1 MQCRVVEAGGGELE
15 MSPQDLW
22 SPQWGTLSKKNSGRR
37 RKNGERRIG
46 EKSSQYEEAKYTSS
60 FTRTRDKLR

>member
-1 MQCRVVEAGGGELE
+1 MQCSRVVEAGGGELE

-37 RKNGERRIG
+37 RKNGE
-46 EKSSQYEEAKYTSS
+46 KSSQYEE
-60 FTRTRDKLR
+60 DKAVQNVSPR

>member
-37 RKNGERRIG
+37 RKNV
-46 EKSSQYEEAKYTSS
+46 EKSSQYEE
-60 FTRTRDKLR
+60 DKAVQNISPR